1 MTPGRPFAT
10 ALVAGLALFGATDPA
25 RSQDLV
31 GDLAQAASPQPFSPD
46 DLLFMEVTA
55 DGYQLAETMNVYGSR
70 GGVYVPLGEFSRVL
84 DFAVGVFPAEARAEG
99 WFGSRDNELSI
110 DLRTRRAVV
119 GRVATRFEPG
129 EAAIYDGDIYLRT
142 DLIERLFPLRLRAD
156 VNAQTLTVMPTQPL
170 PFQQRLAREQRATG
184 LAAGPGQAPAM
195 RIETPYRLFTPPAFD
210 VNLGG
215 QIARDGSD
223 QTRSFDLRAAGDL
236 AYAGFQGF
244 VGSDQDGELNTA
256 RVLFER
262 KDPAGR
268 ALGPLGATRAGIGD
282 VFTPSMSVGAGS
294 VSGRGAYYTSAPL
307 EALDLSTPLDLRGEL
322 PLGEDVELYVNE
334 VLQASQATASQ
345 GRYEFL
351 DVPLTFGLNT
361 LRLVF
366 YGPQGQTREE
376 VRRVNFGTG
385 QVAAGALVLRLGA
398 VEQNRPV
405 FEIGEDLAEVEA
417 GPLRLSALFD
427 YGLSPTLTLSGGAAR
442 YTPRRRAARD
452 VGLLGLRSSLGS
464 LAAQIDLARDD
475 QGGQAANLGLAGRP
489 FGVSLVGRHSEYSG
503 GFVDE
508 TRPFGLTDA
517 VSLRRATDVRADAQ
531 IRLGAAALPLSLDV
545 RRLERTDETD
555 LLTAEVRTSAP
566 IDRYYVS
573 TSLAYLN
580 EGLVEGRRD
589 LLVGSL
595 DVATLVA
602 ARGQLRGGVSYQL
615 GPDAAIETAY
625 VNVDFPIR
633 EIGAVRVGVV
643 QALGEW
649 DSTTFQASVLYRAPR
664 FDVSLNTA
672 YETLNGEWTV
682 GLQFGFGLSF
692 DPFARRYRVRRPGV
706 STGGSVALD
715 AFIDGD
721 GDGRRGPGEA
731 GVRNIV
737 LEAPGG
743 AALTGAQGRALAAG
757 LGDGAQVRMKVNLE
771 GIDDPFLV
779 GPTGAV
785 EVVPRPGR
793 TAVLPYPMQ
802 VTSEAEIT
810 VRLRRGGETRTLA
823 AVDLRLVPEAGG
835 EAVSARTDHG
845 GVAFVDGLR
854 PGRYRIELD
863 PTQAEALGLS
873 LEGAPAFIA
882 PVSGG
887 FVRAG
892 DVFIRISGTE
902 PQA

>member
-1 MTPGRPFAT
+1 MTPGRPIAT
-10 ALVAGLALFGATDPA
+10 ALVAGLALFGATDPV

-99 WFGSRDNELSI
+99 WFGSRENELTI
-110 DLRTRRAVV
+110 DLRTGRAVV
-119 GRVATRFEPG
+119 GRVVTTFDPG
-129 EAAIYDGDIYLRT
+129 LAAIYDGDIYLRT
-142 DLIERLFPLRLRAD
+142 DLVERLLPLRLRAD
-156 VNAQTLTVMPTQPL
+156 VNAQTLTVIPTQPL
-170 PFQQRLAREQRATG
+170 PFQDRLAREQRAVG
-184 LAAGPGQAPAM
+184 LTLGPAQAPAM
-195 RIETPYRLFTPPAFD
+195 RIRTPYRLFSPPAFD

-215 QIARDGSD
+215 QIARDGGD
-223 QTRSFDLRAAGDL
+223 QTRSYDLRAAGDL
-236 AYAGFQGF
+236 GYAGFQGF
-244 VGSDQDGELNTA
+244 LGSNPEGELDTA

-262 KDPAGR
+262 KDPDGR
-268 ALGPLGATRAGIGD
+268 ALGRLGATRAGIGD

-294 VSGRGAYYTSAPL
+294 VGGRGAYYTSAPL
-307 EALDLSTPLDLRGEL
+307 EALDLSTPLNLRGEL
-322 PLGEDVELYVNE
+322 PLGEEVELYVNE

-385 QVAAGALVLRLGA
+385 QVAAGAFVMRLGA
-398 VEQNRPV
+398 VEQNRAV
-405 FEIGEDLAEVEA
+405 FEIGEAPPNIEA
-417 GPLRLSALFD
+417 GPMRLSALFD
-427 YGLSPTLTLSGGAAR
+427 YGLSPTVTISAGGAR
-442 YTPRRRAARD
+442 YTPRGRQARD
-452 VGLLGLRSSLGS
+452 LGLIGLRSSLGPV
-464 LAAQIDLARDD
+464 AAQIDVARDD
-475 QGGQAANLGLAGRP
+475 LGGQAANLGLAGRP

-503 GFVDE
+503 DFVDE
-508 TRPFGLTDA
+508 TRQFGLTDA
-517 VSLRRATDVRADAQ
+517 VSLRRASDLRADAQ
-531 IRLGAAALPLSLDV
+531 IRLGAAALPLSVDV
-545 RRLERTDETD
+545 RWLERTDETD

-580 EGLVEGRRD
+580 EGLVDGRRD
-589 LLVGSL
+589 LLVGAL
-595 DVATLVA
+595 DVATLIA
-602 ARGQLRGGVSYQL
+602 SRGQLRGGVTYQV
-615 GPDAAIETAY
+615 GPEAAIETAY
-625 VNVDFPIR
+625 VNVDFPVR
-633 EIGAVRVGVV
+633 EIGAVRLGVV
-643 QALGEW
+643 RALRET
-649 DSTTFQASVLYRAPR
+649 DATTVQASALYRAPR

-682 GLQFGFGLSF
+682 GLQFGFGLNF
-692 DPFARRYRVRRPGV
+692 DPFARRYRVTRPGV
-706 STGGSVALD
+706 SSGGSIALE
-715 AFIDGD
+715 AFVDDDGD
-721 GDGRRGPGEA
+721 GLRSAGEA

-743 AALTGAQGRALAAG
+743 AAVTGTHGRALAAG
-757 LGDGAQVRMKVNLE
+757 LGDGAAVRMKLNLE
-771 GIDDPFLV
+771 GVDDPFLV

-793 TAVLPYPMQ
+793 TAVLAYPMQ
-802 VTSEAEIT
+802 ITSEAEIT
-810 VRLRRGGETRTLA
+810 VRLRRGGEARTLA
-823 AVDLRLVPEAGG
+823 AVNLRLVPDGGG
-835 EAVSARTDHG
+835 EPVPARTDHG
-845 GVAFVDGLR
+845 GVAFIEGLR

-863 PTQAEALGLS
+863 PTQAQALGLS
-873 LEGAPAFIA
+873 LDGDPAIVAPAT
-882 PVSGG
+882 GG

-892 DVFIRISGTE
+892 DVFIRITGTE